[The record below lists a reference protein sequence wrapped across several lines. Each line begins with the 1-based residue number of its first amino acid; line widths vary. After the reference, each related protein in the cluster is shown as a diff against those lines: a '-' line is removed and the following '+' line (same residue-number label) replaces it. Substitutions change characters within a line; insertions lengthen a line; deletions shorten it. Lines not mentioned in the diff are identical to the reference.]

1 MGEQF
6 PEPTPR
12 ISLSERIAAVGL
24 LLDNPNTEELTLLM
38 QYDEIEKELEFFKLT
53 EFCTVAEISTA
64 ELMLTLLKQRLGLID
79 N

>member
-1 MGEQF
+1 
-6 PEPTPR
+6 
-12 ISLSERIAAVGL
+12 
-24 LLDNPNTEELTLLM
+24 LLDNPETEELTLLM